1 MAMALKAPYDV
12 DMGENA
18 GKTAAYVI
26 ERERWPPSCQ
36 SPPAARRARALLGE
50 HRVCGVRMS

>member
-18 GKTAAYVI
+18 GKTAAYVKSGSDG
-26 ERERWPPSCQ
+26 RRRRRR
-36 SPPAARRARALLGE
+36 RRARALGSLGE